1 MSAIDLYEVLKQV
14 PNVTLEQAKQAADGV
29 EQSDRLQTIE
39 RDIAELKITQRMQIA
54 LILAVLVLQ
63 LTPYFS

>member
-1 MSAIDLYEVLKQV
+1 MSVIDLYEVLKRI

-29 EQSDRLQTIE
+29 EQADRLQTIE
-39 RDIAELKITQRMQIA
+39 RDIAELKITQRMQVA

>member
-1 MSAIDLYEVLKQV
+1 MSAIDLYEVLKRI
-14 PNVTLEQAKQAADGV
+14 PNVSLEQAKQAADGV
-29 EQSDRLQTIE
+29 EQADRLQTIE
-39 RDIAELKITQRMQIA
+39 RDIAELKITQRMQVA